1 MEPRDEEDRRR
12 YTGCGKKKPECES
25 VEKGGTGCFGEAYF
39 PDGRP
44 RLLRYTS
51 GRNLPLLFKE
61 TSSSF
66 FFFFSFFSPQVSL
79 LDFPGHL
86 LDKHSPTHL
95 SSPIFVRPPLFLF
108 EKKPGYE
115 NSTCLLAVFVP
126 GYVDVFKQGGG
137 DVFKQGDGW

>member
-66 FFFFSFFSPQVSL
+66 FFFFSFFFLPRFRYSTSL
-79 LDFPGHL
+79 DIYQ
-86 LDKHSPTHL
+86 TN
-95 SSPIFVRPPLFLF
+95 IRPHISHPLFLF
-108 EKKPGYE
+108 VRPFFYSKKNQG
-115 NSTCLLAVFVP
+115 TRIQLVCLPFSFLDTWACLSK
-126 GYVDVFKQGGG
+126 GE
-137 DVFKQGDGW
+137 DVFKQGDG